1 MKPLVRKERC
11 SMHLTIAS
19 LPPRAGLIFTA
30 RSASAS
36 LFVGLALSV
45 LIALL
50 AAGFAGGAP
59 FPAPP
64 PKGFGLAFT
73 VNSTGDGGDANP
85 GDGLCDTGAGE
96 CTLRAAIEEAN
107 AHAGDDGI
115 FFNIPPTQPNCDET
129 GNCSI
134 ALTQALTDL
143 STNNAISGPGPDK
156 LTVRRSTGGDYR
168 IFHVT
173 SAGTVSFSGLT

>member
-1 MKPLVRKERC
+1 M
-11 SMHLTIAS
+11 
-19 LPPRAGLIFTA
+19 
-30 RSASAS
+30 
-36 LFVGLALSV
+36 
-45 LIALL
+45 
-50 AAGFAGGAP
+50 
-59 FPAPP
+59 
-64 PKGFGLAFT
+64 AFT

-134 ALTQALTDL
+134 ALTQALPDL
-143 STNNAISGPGPDK
+143 STNIAISGPGPDK